1 MTTVPRDPTPA
12 LSGTTFRVAGLTR
25 VEGEGSLYLRVADG
39 RVEEARLGIFEAP
52 RYFERL
58 VVGRTPDEVRAAS
71 ESEIPMKRYGR
82 VDEYAAAAAFLA
94 SDRASYITGVSLL
107 VDGGV
112 HRGTM

>member
-1 MTTVPRDPTPA
+1 MAQVTSSSGPKPVIPSSSSRAASIVKASMPSRIIAGVMSGVPWMPCA
-12 LSGTTFRVAGLTR
+12 
-25 VEGEGSLYLRVADG
+25 
-39 RVEEARLGIFEAP
+39 
-52 RYFERL
+52 
-58 VVGRTPDEVRAAS
+58 VRAAS